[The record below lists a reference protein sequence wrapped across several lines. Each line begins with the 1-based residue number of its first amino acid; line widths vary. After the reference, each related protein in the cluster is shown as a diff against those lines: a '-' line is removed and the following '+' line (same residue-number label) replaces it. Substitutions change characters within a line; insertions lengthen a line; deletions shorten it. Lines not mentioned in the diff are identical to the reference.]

1 MNIENIIFDLGGVLI
16 DWNPRY
22 LYRKIFSSEDEM
34 EHFLRHIA
42 TSEWNAEQDAGRSLK
57 EGTEWLVQRFPQHKE
72 AIEAYYGR
80 WEEMLGGEIK
90 ASVDIFYRLKAMRTY
105 RLYALTNWSAET
117 FIIARQRFSFLQ
129 DFDGIVVSGEEKTRK
144 PFPEIYQRLAQ
155 RFQILPERS
164 LFIDDVP
171 ENIDGAR
178 QVGFHTLLF
187 ISPQALEQEL
197 KSMGILKG

>member
-80 WEEMLGGEIK
+80 WEEMLRGEIK

-129 DFDGIVVSGEEKTRK
+129 DFDGIVVSGEEK
-144 PFPEIYQRLAQ
+144 
-155 RFQILPERS
+155 
-164 LFIDDVP
+164 P
-171 ENIDGAR
+171 ENLFR
-178 QVGFHTLLF
+178 KF
-187 ISPQALEQEL
+187 ISGWPNAFRYYPNAACSSTMCPKTLTVPGRQDF
-197 KSMGILKG
+197 ILCYLFRRKHLSRNSNPWAF

>member
-22 LYRKIFSSEDEM
+22 LFKKIFSSEAEM
-34 EHFLRHIA
+34 EYFLKHVA
-42 TSEWNAEQDAGRSLK
+42 TSEWNAEQDAGRSLQ
-57 EGTEWLVQRFPQHKE
+57 EGTAWLIQRFPQYSD
-72 AIEAYYGR
+72 AIRAYYER
-80 WEEMLGGEIK
+80 WEEMLGGEIQ
-90 ASVDIFYRLKAMRTY
+90 ASLDIFYRLKAMHIY

-117 FIIARQRFSFLQ
+117 FLIARKRFAFLQ

-144 PFPEIYQRLAQ
+144 PFLDIYQRLID

-171 ENIDGAR
+171 ENIEGAK
-178 QVGFHTLLF
+178 QAGLHTCLF
-187 ISPQALEQEL
+187 ISPEALEEAL
-197 KSMGILKG
+197 KAMGLLKR